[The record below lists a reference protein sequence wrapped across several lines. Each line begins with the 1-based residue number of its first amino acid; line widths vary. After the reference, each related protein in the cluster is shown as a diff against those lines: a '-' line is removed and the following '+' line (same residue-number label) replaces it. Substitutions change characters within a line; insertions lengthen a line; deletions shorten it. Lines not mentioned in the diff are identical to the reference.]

1 MRDIGEGYG
10 VAAGDAFVSK
20 LLDEIAE
27 EDVDGIGG
35 REVFDVPEELVGGGF
50 VLELPRLSL
59 FTNMMGAECGIGIA
73 GEHAAAVASAVDVL
87 ARGKS
92 RRFRND
98 GDPGGGGFCV
108 VI

>member
-1 MRDIGEGYG
+1 MGDVGKSYG

-35 REVFDVPEELVGGGF
+35 GEVFDVPEELVGGCF

-59 FTNMMGAECGIGIA
+59 FTNVMGAEGGIGIA
-73 GEHAAAVASAVDVL
+73 G
-87 ARGKS
+87 
-92 RRFRND
+92 
-98 GDPGGGGFCV
+98 
-108 VI
+108 